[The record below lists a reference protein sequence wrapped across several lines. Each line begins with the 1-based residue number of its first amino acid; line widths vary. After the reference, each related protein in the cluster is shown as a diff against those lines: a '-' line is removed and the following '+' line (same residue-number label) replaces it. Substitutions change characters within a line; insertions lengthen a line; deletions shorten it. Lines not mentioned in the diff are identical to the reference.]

1 MVLES
6 MVVSRDWQ
14 EISVLECILN
24 SLQISTRVVPEP
36 ERARHKLAHAKID
49 ALILDQDMEG
59 ASNLLLD
66 LTAERT
72 SNSPMPVMLMGS
84 KVRAADLE
92 PGTDFAF
99 LKPIAVDDAVR
110 TLSAARNMIL
120 RGRLR
125 YHRQA
130 LEIPIALS
138 TKGHKAVKGKLINL
152 SRGGAGIR
160 LTREFT
166 PKGPMRLRFALPGK
180 KSTLTVES
188 ESAWSDGTGNLGV
201 FFTSISEEQRALL
214 DLWLA
219 ERYFTY

>member
-6 MVVSRDWQ
+6 MVVSQDWQ

-24 SLQISTRVVPEP
+24 SLQIATRVVPEP
-36 ERARHKLAHAKID
+36 ERARHRLGHTKID
-49 ALILDQDMEG
+49 ALILDRDMTG
-59 ASNLLLD
+59 ATNLLVD

-72 SNSPMPVMLMGS
+72 ANNPMPVMLMGS
-84 KVRAADLE
+84 QVSRTELE

-99 LKPIAVDDAVR
+99 AKPIAVDDAVR

-120 RGRLR
+120 QGRLR

-130 LEIPIALS
+130 LEIPILLS
-138 TKGHKAVKGKLINL
+138 VKGRKAVKGKLINL
-152 SRGGAGIR
+152 SRGGAGIH
-160 LTREFT
+160 LAQEFS
-166 PKGPMRLRFALPGK
+166 PEGPLRLRFALPGK
-180 KSTLTVES
+180 KRTLTVES
-188 ESAWSDGTGNLGV
+188 ESAWSDGAGNLGV
-201 FFTSISEEQRALL
+201 HFTSVPEEQRALL